1 MVVICFGDI
10 IVICFV
16 IVEDF
21 VLFFLREIGIGWVI
35 VEYSMLFW
43 VMSMRNCRESS
54 KGKFFGRIMEI

>member
-1 MVVICFGDI
+1 MICFGDI

-35 VEYSMLFW
+35 VEYSMLF
-43 VMSMRNCRESS
+43 
-54 KGKFFGRIMEI
+54 